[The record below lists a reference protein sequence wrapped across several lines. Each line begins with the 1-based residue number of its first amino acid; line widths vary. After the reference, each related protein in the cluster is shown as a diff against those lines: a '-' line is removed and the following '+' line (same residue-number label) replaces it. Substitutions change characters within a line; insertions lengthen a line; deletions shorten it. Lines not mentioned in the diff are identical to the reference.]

1 MQQMLSAIAGG
12 LAMPLA
18 LGLLAL
24 HYLDV
29 RQPDKWFS
37 APAGLGLVSIVP
49 AELIEHWVGNIIRK
63 VIPDLH
69 PEAIHRTLSGLWQD
83 DALSANLLI
92 GSVGAAL
99 PEELIVGIL
108 FFSWLCTR
116 PRIEREG
123 ASTII
128 FAGAV
133 TALSFAALENVYF
146 LTRLGLSSNLI
157 VMRSIFS
164 TPVHFAA
171 GLGLGVFGAIGIK
184 SEVPSAKRAWMIGGT
199 ALAVAGHSVYD
210 VIVLSATSL
219 ERLGLLSRPQ
229 PILAAVTALALSVSI
244 ILVPS
249 VVFYRR
255 VVFSRD
261 P

>member
-1 MQQMLSAIAGG
+1 MQQVLAAIAGG

-29 RQPDKWFS
+29 RQPDKWSS
-37 APAGLGLVSIVP
+37 APAGIGLLSAVL
-49 AELIEHWVGNIIRK
+49 AELVEHWAWNIIRK
-63 VIPDLH
+63 INPDLH
-69 PEAIHRTLSGLWQD
+69 PEATDRTLSGLWHD
-83 DALSANLLI
+83 HALSANLLI

-108 FFSWLCTR
+108 FFSWLWTR
-116 PRIEREG
+116 NQIEREG
-123 ASTII
+123 ASAII

-133 TALSFAALENVYF
+133 TALSFAAFENVYF

-157 VMRSIFS
+157 VYRSLFA

-171 GLGLGVFGAIGIK
+171 GLGLGMFGAIGIK
-184 SEVPSAKRAWMIGGT
+184 SEAPSAPLAWMIGGT
-199 ALAVAGHSVYD
+199 ALAVTGHSVYD
-210 VIVLSATSL
+210 VIVMSATSL
-219 ERLGLLSRPQ
+219 DRLGLLSRPQ
-229 PILAAVTALALSVSI
+229 TILAAFAALALSVSL

-249 VVFYRR
+249 VIFYRR
-255 VVFSRD
+255 VVFSRA